1 MWRRPA
7 PPPHVSIIL
16 DSAVRLEGLTREL
29 RGALEREGIRVRRDL
44 CGHSSIRFVRIP
56 GDEANNVELV
66 RIVVAL
72 ARLGFAFAS
81 DYKQGWSPAAT
92 ALGLR
97 ERGLLHG
104 DILACGFDGSRWH
117 VYPAEP

>member
-16 DSAVRLEGLTREL
+16 DSAVRLEGLTRYPRE
-29 RGALEREGIRVRRDL
+29 ALTREGFRVRRHY
-44 CGHSSIRFVRIP
+44 CVYPSIFFVRIP
-56 GDEANNVELV
+56 GDEANNAELV

-81 DYKQGWSPAAT
+81 DYKQGWAPAAT
-92 ALGLR
+92 ALDFR